1 MGYVYGTPDGASK
14 WLGREY
20 RMHRQAEADRSSFD
34 GNLLLGTAVARK
46 DGKAVAD
53 LYYAGRD
60 GKVHKDTFAVESA
73 DDVLGRMGKDDIYVY
88 VMAGNFFAF
97 EDKDYG
103 VKLFY
108 DGTVSEDAY
117 AKGLCDMDGLLSGKR
132 EDDRVRSAYG
142 EYSAGRGAVRAD
154 YLRVSDR
161 TYGMEEFLDGA
172 RGDGTDPFAD
182 GKPHRPG
189 MLFIRNG
196 EGYRSGFC
204 VVDRAG
210 GRPVKEFDARYGRR
224 ETGTV
229 ALDAVGGDRVRTM
242 TKAEM
247 ARPIEIDDC
256 ERPLAVVAKSSNA
269 LLSFL
274 KDNGRMMASLDS
286 CTYDV
291 FVRYASMSVRG
302 INKMEAGKRK
312 KDNTAS
318 LGI

>member
-1 MGYVYGTPDGASK
+1 MGYIYGTPDGASK
-14 WLGREY
+14 WLGKEY

-46 DGKAVAD
+46 DGRAVAG

-60 GKVHKDTFAVESA
+60 GKIHKDTFAVESA

-88 VMAGNFFAF
+88 AMGGNFFAF

-108 DGTVSEDAY
+108 DGTVAEDAY
-117 AKGLCDMDGLLSGKR
+117 VKGLCDMDGLLSGKK
-132 EDDRVRSAYG
+132 DDGRVSSAYG
-142 EYSAGRGAVRAD
+142 EYSAKHGAVRAD

-161 TYGMEEFLDGA
+161 TYGMEEFLDRA
-172 RGDGTDPFAD
+172 MEDGTDPFAD
-182 GKPHRPG
+182 GKPCKPG

-224 ETGTV
+224 NIGTV
-229 ALDAVGGDRVRTM
+229 ALNAVGSDRVRTM

-256 ERPLAVVAKSSNA
+256 GRPPVVVAKSSNA

-274 KDNGRMMASLDS
+274 KDNGRKAPSLDGHV
-286 CTYDV
+286 YDV
-291 FVRYASMSVRG
+291 FVRYASMSVRE

>member
-1 MGYVYGTPDGASK
+1 MGYVYGTPDEASK

-53 LYYAGRD
+53 LYYAGKD
-60 GKVHKDTFAVESA
+60 GKIHKDTFAVRSA
-73 DDVLGRMGKDDIYVY
+73 NDILKRLDKDGIYVY
-88 VMAGNFFAF
+88 AMGGNFFAF

-117 AKGLCDMDGLLSGKR
+117 AKGLCDVDGLLSGKR
-132 EDDRVRSAYG
+132 EDDRVRFAYKG
-142 EYSAGRGAVRAD
+142 YSEKRMAMRAD

-172 RGDGTDPFAD
+172 GEDGTGPFAD
-182 GKPHRPG
+182 GKPHSPG
-189 MLFIRNG
+189 MLFICNE

-210 GRPVKEFDARYGRR
+210 GKPVKEFNAYRR
-224 ETGTV
+224 PETGTV
-229 ALDAVGGDRVRTM
+229 ALKAVGSDRVRTM
-242 TKAEM
+242 TKEEM

-256 ERPLAVVAKSSNA
+256 GNTPAVSARSSDA

-274 KDNGRMMASLDS
+274 KDNGRKAPSLDGYV
-286 CTYDV
+286 CDV
-291 FVRYASMSVRG
+291 FVRYASRSLTDIRRR
-302 INKMEAGKRK
+302 EAGKRK